1 MRKGMWTAAAAAG
14 VVLLVAGCGAGGGAD
29 KGGSS
34 SAGSASTGG
43 SGAGGSGGE
52 KLDAAAVTK
61 EVTDAA
67 TEAGFTQDASGEQ
80 VPAELKDCMVSWTA
94 DGAKAADP
102 KKSYADA
109 VSTLAGGGW
118 TQERSFEQSG
128 AQIKTLK
135 KSTWQLQASNHAAG
149 PLKLIMFIAT
159 DTGPECAAV
168 IAENNAKNKPSS

>member
-1 MRKGMWTAAAAAG
+1 MRKAMWVAAAAG
-14 VVLLVAGCGAGGGAD
+14 VVLLVAGCGAEGGAD

-43 SGAGGSGGE
+43 SGEGGSGSE
-52 KLDAAAVTK
+52 KLDADAVSKQLT
-61 EVTDAA
+61 EAA

-94 DGAKAADP
+94 DGEKAADP
-102 KKSYADA
+102 KKSYADT

-118 TQERSFEQSG
+118 TEARSFEQSG
-128 AQIKTLK
+128 SQIKTLK
-135 KSTWQLQASNHAAG
+135 KSTWQLQASNHSAG
-149 PLKLIMFIAT
+149 PLKLVMFIAT

-168 IAENNAKNKPSS
+168 IAENNAKNKTSS